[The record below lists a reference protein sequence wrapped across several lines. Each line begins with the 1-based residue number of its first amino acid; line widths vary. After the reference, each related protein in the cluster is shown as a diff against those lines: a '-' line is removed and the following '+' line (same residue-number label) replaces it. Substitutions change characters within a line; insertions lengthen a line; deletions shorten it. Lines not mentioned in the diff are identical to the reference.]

1 MTVCKKHTPK
11 IFDLE
16 SKQLIVTCILNFSA
30 YENELEYIERLL
42 QEDIRNNSAWN
53 QRFFIVTT
61 FLINEGSKESAEQSS
76 TISRPII
83 SGIIL
88 DRELQFTFTAIK
100 KVSRNESAWNYLRG

>member
-1 MTVCKKHTPK
+1 MTICKKHNPK
-11 IFDLE
+11 IILE
-16 SKQLIVTCILNFSA
+16 SKQLIVICNLNFSA

-61 FLINEGSKESAEQSS
+61 FHINEGSKECAEQSS
-76 TISRPII
+76 AISRPII

>member
-1 MTVCKKHTPK
+1 MSP
-11 IFDLE
+11 IE
-16 SKQLIVTCILNFSA
+16 SPCDIYPFFKLTKSLFSS

-61 FLINEGSKESAEQSS
+61 FHIKEHPNKDKETTSS
-76 TISRPII
+76 ISRPII
-83 SGIIL
+83 SGNVL
-88 DRELQFTFTAIK
+88 ERELQFTLTAIK